1 MAQRGGPRLHLTRS
15 VAPVSLWQEAPQG
28 SRPLMRAGGWLK
40 RWITEK
46 FGSKRGQETN
56 PVALLHQNI
65 LLLFSRSVLLDS
77 FVTLW
82 TVTCQAPLSLGSPRQ
97 EYWSGLPLSSSRGSF
112 RPRIEPGP
120 SVLAL
125 DLLPRCHQGSP
136 SRHLVLC

>member
-1 MAQRGGPRLHLTRS
+1 
-15 VAPVSLWQEAPQG
+15 
-28 SRPLMRAGGWLK
+28 MRARGWLK

-46 FGSKRGQETN
+46 LGSKRGQKTN

-82 TVTCQAPLSLGSPRQ
+82 TVTCRAPLSMGSPRQ

-112 RPRIEPGP
+112 RLRIEPGP
-120 SVLAL
+120 PILAL
-125 DLLPRCHQGSP
+125 DLLPLCH
-136 SRHLVLC
+136 